1 MTNLLYFDSTLSL
14 TNTGYAGSMILNSG
28 NNSAINAVNDGTV
41 NGKLT
46 ASTSVTNTGAVSV
59 NNITNNGTAGEV
71 VLWTQD
77 GGSITFDNQG
87 KVTNKITVTDSTFA
101 DLKTGGAVTL
111 AVRTQSGGVA
121 DTETLQK
128 VIQSMS
134 VDMSGANLTKVYV
147 VTTDANGNKTARYT
161 FSKDGTLELVDVYVD
176 TSAMALWLAMLTLS
190 GVSLLT
196 LRRKTAS

>member
-1 MTNLLYFDSTLSL
+1 
-14 TNTGYAGSMILNSG
+14 MILNSG